1 MTLPGKGGSIL
12 FENVEK
18 RFGGVQALHPIQL
31 DVRAGEFLTLLGP
44 SGSGKTTL
52 LNIASGYLDAD
63 SGRVLL
69 GGRDVTRVPPRHR
82 NIGMVFQNYA
92 LFPHLDVFENVAYG
106 LKVRKRPT
114 SEIAERVGRVL
125 RMVRLEGY
133 EKRTIQQLSG
143 GQQQRVALARA
154 MVIEP
159 DLLLMDE
166 PLGALDRQ
174 LRKHVQL
181 EIRQLHNHEPRTTI
195 YVTHDQEEALV
206 MSDRIAIMSQG
217 RLEQIGTPQ
226 ELYGAPCNA
235 FVATFLGESNLIPVT
250 LVGKDGKEAAF
261 TVDGME
267 GRWPIPRYEGMPA
280 AGPAL
285 LLVRPEALR
294 SAAASSDPSLP
305 AMVEEVVYLGELMAT
320 RLALPTGQKIWMR
333 QIASPTPAAVGQTVR
348 IQWEADRIRLLEKDN
363 HTYSSGRP
371 DHDLTP

>member
-1 MTLPGKGGSIL
+1 MNLRGKGGAIV

-31 DVRAGEFLTLLGP
+31 EVRAGEFLTLLGP

-63 SGRVLL
+63 AGRVLL
-69 GGRDVTRVPPRHR
+69 GGRDVTRVSPRHR

-106 LKVRKRPT
+106 LKVRKRPAAEV
-114 SEIAERVGRVL
+114 SERVHAIL

-133 EKRTIQQLSG
+133 ERRAIQQLSG

-181 EIRQLHNHEPRTTI
+181 EIRQLHNQEPRTTI

-217 RLEQIGTPQ
+217 RLEQIGTPR
-226 ELYGAPCNA
+226 ELYATPRNA
-235 FVATFLGESNLIPVT
+235 FVATFLGESNLIPAT
-250 LVGKDGKEAAF
+250 LAGGDGREASF
-261 TVDGME
+261 TIDGME
-267 GRWPIPRYEGMPA
+267 GRWSMPCHEGIPA

-285 LLVRPEALR
+285 LLLRPEAVHP
-294 SAAASSDPSLP
+294 AAGSGPSLP
-305 AMVEEVVYLGELMAT
+305 ATVEEVVYLGELVAT
-320 RLALPTGQKIWMR
+320 RLALSTGQKIWMR
-333 QIASPTPAAVGQTVR
+333 QIANPATGAAGQTVH
-348 IQWEADRIRLLEKDN
+348 IQWKTDLIRLLERD
-363 HTYSSGRP
+363 HRTYSTGRL

>member
-1 MTLPGKGGSIL
+1 
-12 FENVEK
+12 
-18 RFGGVQALHPIQL
+18 
-31 DVRAGEFLTLLGP
+31 
-44 SGSGKTTL
+44 
-52 LNIASGYLDAD
+52 
-63 SGRVLL
+63 
-69 GGRDVTRVPPRHR
+69 
-82 NIGMVFQNYA
+82 MVFQNYA

-106 LKVRKRPT
+106 LKVRKRPAA
-114 SEIAERVGRVL
+114 EIAERVGRVL

-267 GRWPIPRYEGMPA
+267 GRWPIPRHEGMPA
-280 AGPAL
+280 AGSAL

-294 SAAASSDPSLP
+294 SAAASSGSSLP
-305 AMVEEVVYLGELMAT
+305 ATVEEVVYLGELMAT

-363 HTYSSGRP
+363 HTYSSGSP